1 MSEQQTWRIVVGNII
16 QDPLEKQRIADALGV
31 NPITLVRW
39 ANSDSNPRPRN
50 LQQLLLALPQ
60 QRQLLREL
68 IAQEFGEAFARM
80 KNEPLMDVAQEI
92 PSAFYTSVL
101 QAYTT
106 IPRQQRFWSVS
117 NLVLQQALGQLDPN
131 QMGLIISL
139 AQCNPPAHGKKVRS
153 LRERVGRGTPPW
165 KSMMDQQ
172 AILLGSESLAG
183 RAVSTYHQL
192 TFQDR
197 TEPQSLFPSHWTEW
211 EESASAC
218 PILFDGR
225 IAGCLLVSSTQPNY
239 FLPFRET
246 LIQHYAR
253 LIVLAF
259 EAHEFYD
266 LREIEL
272 HPMPLYQEQ
281 EPYFAG
287 FRQRITAAMLRS
299 AQNQQP
305 ITIAQAEQLAWQQLE
320 EEFLRLPLSSEL

>member
-1 MSEQQTWRIVVGNII
+1 MPEQQTWRMVLGNII
-16 QDPLEKQRIADALGV
+16 QDPLERQRIADSLGV
-31 NPITLVRW
+31 NSITLVRW
-39 ANSDSNPRPRN
+39 ANDDSNPRPRN

-60 QRQLLREL
+60 QRQLLRDL
-68 IAQEFGEAFARM
+68 IAEEFGEAFARM
-80 KNEPLMDVAQEI
+80 KNEPLMDVPQEV

-101 QAYTT
+101 QVYAT
-106 IPRQQRFWSVS
+106 IPLQLRFWSVS

-131 QMGLIISL
+131 QVGLIISL
-139 AQCNPPAHGKKVRS
+139 AQCNPPMHGKKIRS
-153 LRERVGRGTPPW
+153 LRERVGRGTLPW
-165 KSMMDQQ
+165 KSIMDQQ

-197 TEPQSLFPSHWTEW
+197 TESQSLFPSHWTEW
-211 EESASAC
+211 EESASVC
-218 PILFDGR
+218 PIMFDGR

-259 EAHEFYD
+259 EPHEFYELQD
-266 LREIEL
+266 IEL
-272 HPMPLYQEQ
+272 HPMPPYQEQ
-281 EPYFAG
+281 EPYFGG
-287 FRQRITAAMLRS
+287 FRQRITAAMVQSTQDHRS
-299 AQNQQP
+299 

-320 EEFLRLPLSSEL
+320 EEFLRWPLSSGL